1 MLHAISRIPT
11 NNTPSTYNQPNN
23 KPLLFEPL
31 STTREKSSRLEVPSR
46 GGLHRKTNTRPK
58 PGCRV
63 YTIAHPQIY
72 RISVRSSSTL
82 EGVLSSRL
90 VVRLHACVLSRLG
103 VAARPSLY
111 IHALCP
117 SLRLLF
123 LSPFSLSSS
132 SSFLSVRVQSEFESN
147 SLR

>member
-31 STTREKSSRLEVPSR
+31 STTREKSSRLKSPLA
-46 GGLHRKTNTRPK
+46 GGFTEKPNTRSK

-63 YTIAHPQIY
+63 YAIAHPQIY

-90 VVRLHACVLSRLG
+90 VVRLHACVPSVLVSRRVSLSIYTRSARLS
-103 VAARPSLY
+103 VFSSCLP
-111 IHALCP
+111 
-117 SLRLLF
+117 F
-123 LSPFSLSSS
+123 LSPRL
-132 SSFLSVRVQSEFESN
+132 LL
-147 SLR
+147 SLRTRAKRV